1 MTTYIC
7 KCGRQV
13 KKATNADN
21 TGNRDTEG
29 CKGCPYLLPWGP
41 DKYIEGQGYTK
52 DVQGYECRMS
62 PTISYTTTYRGQAND
77 KCTLHILSLDLDFL
91 DEVQAWIYDNAA
103 DTLSAGFSRGSMR
116 RTDFSDKGRYSLSI
130 SCTQNKKGMA
140 AKAALLDRFFTGGRV
155 RKDMTLVQEKA
166 HILAAIKE
174 GKENASKMNY
184 IISQHDNGLLYAY
197 YLGTFWFWLADK
209 RWVPSDF
216 AKQEYEKAQKKNPR
230 ITPEEFMDS
239 DDFIQMDDYE
249 VPSQKLSALKALTPA
264 DSRMHA
270 PDAEDVTDAPA
281 ASAEA
286 REIVDECSEPDEE
299 CPYLQPLENSKKYNC
314 QCSLCGDKFV
324 NRDICNKSFRG
335 CGWYQDQQEKDARH
349 NDEEEIPATDPCQC
363 RTCEH
368 ESCFAHGCTKECPSN
383 AEESCLTTSCP
394 EYREKPQVNANP
406 THAARNAQPCVPGA
420 SGVQPSPYRSADAG
434 AKEDANDCKADG
446 ATSQNCPFYD
456 VKEYSDNSEGHFCHL
471 CGSLKRP
478 HKVCLGKYKDDW
490 HKCDVFIKYDG
501 AEQLLNRNA
510 SSTLSA
516 TIQTTPT
523 SVESSDIADDGI
535 AMGRPCPGDVY
546 RSPKSG
552 QLYKIGELTN
562 GKKTC
567 YLTMRSNAQGGTWVP
582 VNSSVYP
589 KLSDAQ
595 GEFEA
600 WIRTE
605 QLEPAAPTGDAAA
618 TTVERAVKEQ
628 PRGVEISTT
637 SESGADASTPLSESS
652 STQGP
657 NSSPA
662 PASRADAGAAEQ
674 SLSAAGPASL
684 EAKDM
689 NVPTFDYNGLDLPT
703 RDTLRWAEKEIG
715 EARRDYIAR
724 IAQAV
729 SIAHDALCATV
740 VQNLDN
746 GKFTK
751 SEESFQ
757 RWCESVGI
765 KRSTAY
771 NLLQVQALLSG
782 ATPDEQATLEA
793 ASPSLLYAA
802 AKPSAPAELVQA
814 VKDGDITTHK
824 QYQEALAEIR
834 ARDAKINDLLE
845 MSEAADRRAE
855 EAERKRKEANEGYAS
870 AMETLRQA
878 QEDAADADARARAAE
893 NRADGAE
900 KLAELRGTENTE
912 LKAKIQEMENQP
924 RDVAVIQ
931 PGEDQIEVWRQEGA
945 ERMAATMQETVSKV
959 NQEKQRVQNQVI
971 DLQKQ
976 LAASRPDADAC
987 QRTVDILYETTE
999 NLRLLLRS
1007 QLKQARLSP
1016 NAYGKVVAHVLQTAR
1031 NLMDTVRVC
1040 SPDGYDM
1047 DSEEDDD
1054 FE

>member
-41 DKYIEGQGYTK
+41 DKYIEGQGFTK

-116 RTDFSDKGRYSLSI
+116 GIDFSNKGRYSLSI
-130 SCTQNKKGMA
+130 SCAQNKKGMA
-140 AKAALLDRFFTGGRV
+140 AKAALIEHFFTGGRV

-166 HILAAIKE
+166 HILASIKK

-249 VPSQKLSALKALTPA
+249 VPSQMLLALKALTTA
-264 DSRMHA
+264 DSKISA
-270 PDAEDVTDAPA
+270 PDAEGDVLPA
-281 ASAEA
+281 SNEPP
-286 REIVDECSEPDEE
+286 EIVDECSEPD
-299 CPYLQPLENSKKYNC
+299 CMCRNC
-314 QCSLCGDKFV
+314 G
-324 NRDICNKSFRG
+324 R
-335 CGWYQDQQEKDARH
+335 
-349 NDEEEIPATDPCQC
+349 
-363 RTCEH
+363 
-368 ESCFAHGCTKECPSN
+368 ESCFAHGCAKECPAN
-383 AEESCLTTSCP
+383 AEESCLTVTCP
-394 EYREKPQVNANP
+394 EYIER
-406 THAARNAQPCVPGA
+406 TDTTC
-420 SGVQPSPYRSADAG
+420 
-434 AKEDANDCKADG
+434 
-446 ATSQNCPFYD
+446 NC
-456 VKEYSDNSEGHFCHL
+456 
-471 CGSLKRP
+471 
-478 HKVCLGKYKDDW
+478 
-490 HKCDVFIKYDG
+490 
-501 AEQLLNRNA
+501 
-510 SSTLSA
+510 
-516 TIQTTPT
+516 QTT
-523 SVESSDIADDGI
+523 
-535 AMGRPCPGDVY
+535 
-546 RSPKSG
+546 
-552 QLYKIGELTN
+552 
-562 GKKTC
+562 
-567 YLTMRSNAQGGTWVP
+567 
-582 VNSSVYP
+582 
-589 KLSDAQ
+589 
-595 GEFEA
+595 
-600 WIRTE
+600 
-605 QLEPAAPTGDAAA
+605 AAPTGDAAA

-674 SLSAAGPASL
+674 SLSAAGTVSL

-689 NVPTFDYNGLDLPT
+689 NVPTFNYSGLDDQTVADLHLAE
-703 RDTLRWAEKEIG
+703 REYMSGRKLAEVGLRRMADG
-715 EARRDYIAR
+715 VA
-724 IAQAV
+724 
-729 SIAHDALCATV
+729 IAHDALCGACD
-740 VQNLDN
+740 NLSQAHN
-746 GKFTK
+746 NQH
-751 SEESFQ
+751 SEKTFGC
-757 RWCESVGI
+757 WCESVGLNR
-765 KRSTAY
+765 KAAER
-771 NLLQVQALLSG
+771 LLQVSKLFDNS
-782 ATPDEQATLEA
+782 TPREEKVLEELG
-793 ASPSLLYAA
+793 PSLLYAA

-855 EAERKRKEANEGYAS
+855 EAERMRQDAQQKCEEAIAHIEVARNMQIDTARERDEARRRE
-870 AMETLRQA
+870 AK
-878 QEDAADADARARAAE
+878 ADARAREAE
-893 NRADGAE
+893 EENSD
-900 KLAELRGTENTE
+900 LRRR
-912 LKAKIQEMENQP
+912 LQEMEERP
-924 RDVAVIQ
+924 RDVAVMQ
-931 PGEDQIEVWRQEGA
+931 PSEDQIEAWRREGA
-945 ERMAATMQETVSKV
+945 ERLTDTVKDQVSRANK
-959 NQEKQRVQNQVI
+959 EKLDAQRQVV

-976 LAASRPDADAC
+976 LEESRPDADAC

-1007 QLKQARLSP
+1007 QLKQAQLPP
-1016 NAYGKVVAHVLQTAR
+1016 NAYGKVVAHVLQAAR